1 MMNIF
6 DGGFKK
12 KQHPPQPPIYGFC
25 LSDLSMANN
34 KEGGNETKMKRL
46 KGGEEVC
53 LLSDGA
59 HTSSK
64 RQRGGNERAWRTAEK
79 RHKYCSI
86 GPVRESERKKKC
98 IATCLSEELEIRG
111 WVCFVFV
118 CVLGWLVVSHCS
130 VSGWSLEGAASRCW
144 VMGVVGDKG
153 RRRRGDKGGRR
164 EETAHG
170 SNKKLYRQQQK
181 FH

>member
-1 MMNIF
+1 MAGLKRNSTRLS
-6 DGGFKK
+6 
-12 KQHPPQPPIYGFC
+12 C
-25 LSDLSMANN
+25 LFMVSVSVISLWQTTR
-34 KEGGNETKMKRL
+34 KEGMRQMKRL

-53 LLSDGA
+53 LLSDGT

-86 GPVRESERKKKC
+86 GPARESKRKKKYRNVPLWG
-98 IATCLSEELEIRG
+98 AGNQRLNVFCLC
-111 WVCFVFV
+111 VCS
-118 CVLGWLVVSHCS
+118 WLAGCESLQCA
-130 VSGWSLEGAASRCW
+130 GWSLEGAASRCW

-153 RRRRGDKGGRR
+153 RRRRGGKGGRR

-170 SNKKLYRQQQK
+170 NNKKLYRQQQN